1 MALNLKTLDA
11 ESESRVFALVAGPAG
26 IGKTTQATTFP
37 RHETLI
43 ISLENGLLSLKGSG
57 YAAEEITT
65 YDRLIEILEVEI
77 TANKWIKHI
86 CIDSLSELYDLINK
100 EAKDK
105 YTASQNFAKFDY
117 VKSKMFY
124 AIRLAKQL
132 DVNCFFICHTK
143 QEKNGLS
150 LEENLAFDGK
160 LPEDIK
166 KQFDLIIHMK
176 MHADEKGNEH
186 RSFITSPV
194 ISKVAKARVSPFM
207 DIKIEDIEEP
217 NLYKLCQKLS
227 GKKGEE

>member
-1 MALNLKTLDA
+1 MALNLKTLNAD
-11 ESESRVFALVAGPAG
+11 SPSKVFALVAGPAG

-37 RHETLI
+37 REETLI
-43 ISLENGLLSLKGSG
+43 VSLENGLLSLKGSG
-57 YAAEEITT
+57 FAAEEIKT

-105 YTASQNFAKFDY
+105 FTSSQNFAKFDY
-117 VKSKMFY
+117 VKSQLFY

-143 QEKNGLS
+143 EEKNGLI

-166 KQFDLIIHMK
+166 KQFDLILHMK
-176 MHADEKGNEH
+176 MVEGENSQSYRAFVTCPE
-186 RSFITSPV
+186 V
-194 ISKVAKARVSPFM
+194 SKVAKKRVSPWLN
-207 DIKIEDIEEP
+207 IEVEAIEEP
-217 NLYKLCQKLS
+217 NLYKLTQKLS
-227 GKKGEE
+227 GNKGE

>member
-1 MALNLKTLDA
+1 MALNLKKLDA
-11 ESESRVFALVAGPAG
+11 DVETKVFALVAGPAG

-37 RHETLI
+37 REETLI

-57 YAAEEITT
+57 FAAEEIKT
-65 YDRLIEILEVEI
+65 YDRLIEILEIEI

-105 YTASQNFAKFDY
+105 FTSSQNFAKFDF
-117 VKSKMFY
+117 VKSQMFY

-143 QEKNGLS
+143 EEKNGLI

-166 KQFDLIIHMK
+166 KQFDLILHMK
-176 MHADEKGNEH
+176 MHDDENGQPK
-186 RSFITSPV
+186 RVFITCPET
-194 ISKVAKARVSPFM
+194 SKVAKKRVSPWLN
-207 DIKIEDIEEP
+207 IEVKPIEEP
-217 NLYKLCQKLS
+217 NLYKLTQKLS
-227 GKKGEE
+227 GK